1 MIAGIDRIQVTTVD
15 RRAAIDAWRRLFG
28 AEVVRE
34 DRSPSLAAVR
44 TVLRA
49 GTSDVELLEP
59 RGIGLAAQH
68 AARSR
73 SALFAVGLEVDD
85 LSAARARLDALAV
98 HHVVDGEQVRVNS
111 DWLGV
116 AGLRIVLS
124 QRAERAPAGLLGHL
138 YEVTHLTPGY
148 ERAARRL
155 AQVFDLDPAD
165 FRPIR
170 SEQYGYQGVL
180 TLFDP
185 ERLDRIESV
194 TPLERRKTMGRFFHR
209 QGPALYMAYA
219 EARNTAALRERLL
232 EHAPSD
238 WTGPREGAA
247 PDNLFVHPK
256 ALGGV
261 LLGVSRESFA
271 WSWSGAPARVRSAA

>member
-1 MIAGIDRIQVTTVD
+1 MITGIDRIQVTAVD
-15 RRAAIDAWRRLFG
+15 RKASVEAWQRLVG

-34 DRSPSLAAVR
+34 DRAISLGAAR

-49 GTSDVELLEP
+49 GASDVELLEP

-73 SALFAVGLEVDD
+73 SSLFAVGLAVED
-85 LSAARARLDALAV
+85 LDAARARLDALAV
-98 HHVVDGEQVRVNS
+98 HHVVDAKQVRVNG

-116 AGLRIVLS
+116 PGLRVVLS
-124 QRAERAPAGLLGHL
+124 QQEERASAGLLGHL
-138 YEVTHLTPGY
+138 YEVTHLMQGY

-155 AQVFDLDPAD
+155 AEVFDLDPAE

-170 SEQYGYQGVL
+170 SNEYGYQGAL
-180 TLFDP
+180 ALFDP
-185 ERLDRIESV
+185 ERLDRIETV
-194 TPLERRKTMGRFFHR
+194 TPFDRSRAMGRFFYR
-209 QGPALYMAYA
+209 QGPSLYMAYA
-219 EARNTAALRERLL
+219 ETRDTAALRERLL
-232 EHAPSD
+232 EHAPRD
-238 WTGPREGAA
+238 WTGPRDGAA

-271 WSWSGAPARVRSAA
+271 WSWSGAPALVQPAA

>member
-1 MIAGIDRIQVTTVD
+1 MITGIDRIQVTAVD
-15 RRAAIDAWRRLFG
+15 RRASVEAWRRLVG
-28 AEVVRE
+28 AEIVRE
-34 DRSPSLAAVR
+34 DRAESLAAAR

-73 SALFAVGLEVDD
+73 SALFAVGLAVED
-85 LSAARARLDALAV
+85 LGAARARLDALAV
-98 HHVVDGEQVRVNS
+98 HHVLDANQVRVNG

-116 AGLRIVLS
+116 PGLRVVLS
-124 QRAERAPAGLLGHL
+124 QREERAPAGLLGHV
-138 YEVTHLTPGY
+138 YEATHLTPGY
-148 ERAARRL
+148 ARAADRL

-165 FRPIR
+165 FRSIR
-170 SEQYGYQGVL
+170 STEFGYQGVL
-180 TLFDP
+180 ALFDP
-185 ERLDRIESV
+185 DRLDRIETV
-194 TPLERRKTMGRFFHR
+194 TPFDRGKTMGRFFHR
-209 QGPALYMAYA
+209 QGPSLYMAYA
-219 EARNTAALRERLL
+219 EARDTGALRERLL
-232 EHAPSD
+232 EHAPRD
-238 WTGPREGAA
+238 WSGPRDGAA

-271 WSWSGAPARVRSAA
+271 WSWSGAPARVKSAA